1 MAELNDKMVAAD
13 VIVLATSVYFY
24 SMAGQLKVF
33 IDRCVPRYT
42 EMANK
47 EFYFILTAADTNE
60 KCLTELLRQSEV
72 LQKIVCQMRLKRALS
87 MVLVLGIKVK

>member
-1 MAELNDKMVAAD
+1 
-13 VIVLATSVYFY
+13 
-24 SMAGQLKVF
+24 MAGQLNVF

-60 KCLTELLRQSEV
+60 KMLNRTVEAIRGFTEDCLPNAVEKGIIYGVGAWNKGEIKNTKAFKEAFELG
-72 LQKIVCQMRLKRALS
+72 KNA
-87 MVLVLGIKVK
+87 